1 MSIKDAKA
9 ALAKGG
15 TLHHFMSTSQRKV
28 LEIALRGEEA
38 EGIAEVVM
46 TAAKRVN
53 EMPKTYETDG
63 QGKEAM
69 VWLHYFKGGMDFH
82 ITEKDAGDDGEDI
95 RQHQTFGL
103 ANLGHGGEL
112 GYISIEELIFNGVE
126 LDLYWTPVKLKDI
139 GQVAFQTRQ

>member
-15 TLHHFMSTSQRKV
+15 TLYHFMSNSQRKV
-28 LEIALRGEEA
+28 LEICLRGEEA
-38 EGIAEVVM
+38 AGIAHVVL
-46 TAAKRVN
+46 ANAKVID

-82 ITEKDAGDDGEDI
+82 ITEKDTGDDKDI
-95 RQHQTFGL
+95 RQHQAFGL
-103 ANLGHGGEL
+103 ANLGYSGEL
-112 GYISIEELIFNGVE
+112 GYVSIEELICNGVE
-126 LDLYWTPVKLKDI
+126 FDLYWTPVKLQDI
-139 GQVAFQTRQ
+139 KQET